1 MKTGL
6 HTLTNFTRTNDSYVT
21 PIPDKRL
28 KAMVPVKL
36 LEEISAE
43 ETELRIDELKGFA
56 YAATLNSFRIG
67 DELLQYQ
74 ECKPD
79 QEKGILLTGCT
90 RGAFGTTAAGH
101 PKGAEVY
108 KLTDYPYQTLFPDID
123 LQDEFSDRIAELF
136 NKNRSESDF
145 F

>member
-6 HTLTNFTRTNDSYVT
+6 HTLTNFTKTNDSYVT

-28 KAMVPVKL
+28 KTMVPVKL

-67 DELLQYQ
+67 
-74 ECKPD
+74 
-79 QEKGILLTGCT
+79 G
-90 RGAFGTTAAGH
+90 
-101 PKGAEVY
+101 
-108 KLTDYPYQTLFPDID
+108 
-123 LQDEFSDRIAELF
+123 
-136 NKNRSESDF
+136 
-145 F
+145 